1 MAEQPRNLLLNVN
14 KFQKLIIFP
23 IIIFCIIAGI
33 MVYLALEYNVRVSIN
48 PKEPIILSF
57 DAAQYREALPYML
70 ILIAVMLICI
80 IGWTYYI
87 SNRIVGPHNRII
99 RELDAMIEGNHKGQ
113 LSVRKDDA
121 MFAEIVDRINKL
133 TN

>member
-57 DAAQYREALPYML
+57 DAAKYREALPYML

-99 RELDAMIEGNHKGQ
+99 RELDAMIEGKSKGQ

>member
-57 DAAQYREALPYML
+57 DAAKYREALPYML
-70 ILIAVMLICI
+70 ILIAVMLVCI

-99 RELDAMIEGNHKGQ
+99 RELDAMIEGKSKGQ